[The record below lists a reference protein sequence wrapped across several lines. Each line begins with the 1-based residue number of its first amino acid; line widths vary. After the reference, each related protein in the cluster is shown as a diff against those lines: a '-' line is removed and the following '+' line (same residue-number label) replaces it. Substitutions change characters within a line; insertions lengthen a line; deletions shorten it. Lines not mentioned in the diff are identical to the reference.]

1 MTRRTGVENHASGT
15 SLTFRRLRS
24 VCLLG
29 LLAAVPQACAD
40 QAVKLAGPG
49 GVHPELVVGGGVT
62 ATDAE
67 RAALGRTAR
76 SLAIALNNP
85 NLRQGLKVHLRAAPF
100 KEHKVELASYL
111 RRADAGEI
119 LARMASARGKTGSE
133 ILADLSQ
140 VRSVELYM
148 PVKQQRET
156 WLGDADVLV
165 AAQLVEHDPIMAFDK
180 LGNAV
185 ALDESAPPT
194 QPTIVI
200 VGAETPFNQPMPA
213 ATSRNTNDKG
223 GQAIGTLTKLEPR
236 ASSLVECGTDC
247 GGGGSVGAPALTS
260 GLYLEFSRILDAKE
274 PWIRGEPEVE
284 VHIHG
289 ASDANQPNIVD
300 DRACAGEHSPDPRYV
315 FDQNDGFWSGQVMI
329 FAMDS
334 LTSMPDTLDYHII
347 FWEDDNTPCIL
358 KLDSPVLRNFILT
371 AVQGG
376 VKGAMLMRKGWPWP
390 VAAVAFLGTFYS
402 NKGEW
407 MLTNDDYIGLAR
419 VSLPLAL
426 YYYPENTH
434 VIVDENGSL
443 NGRANINWH

>member
-1 MTRRTGVENHASGT
+1 
-15 SLTFRRLRS
+15 
-24 VCLLG
+24 
-29 LLAAVPQACAD
+29 
-40 QAVKLAGPG
+40 LAGPG

-62 ATDAE
+62 ASDVE
-67 RAALGRTAR
+67 RAALGRVAR

-85 NLRQGLKVHLRAAPF
+85 SMRQVLKAHLRAAPF

-119 LARMASARGKTGSE
+119 LAQMASARGKAGSE

-140 VRSVELYM
+140 VRAVELYM

-200 VGAETPFNQPMPA
+200 VGAETRFNQPMPA

-223 GQAIGTLTKLEPR
+223 GQAIGTLTQLEPK
-236 ASSLVECGTDC
+236 ASALVDCGTDC
-247 GGGGSVGAPALTS
+247 GGGGAPPPIPP
-260 GLYLEFSRILDAKE
+260 GLYLEFSRILDMKE
-274 PWIRGEPEVE
+274 PWIRGAPEVE

-289 ASDANQPNIVD
+289 PNVADQPTSYN

-315 FDQNDGFWSGQVMI
+315 FDQNDGFWSGRVMI
-329 FAMDS
+329 YHPDS
-334 LTSMPDTLDYHII
+334 LSSLPGAAYNII
-347 FWEDDNTPCIL
+347 FWEDDNDSCTL
-358 KLDSPVLRNFILT
+358 KLDSNVLMQYVWTAYQSVIKVGYILARGYT
-371 AVQGG
+371 
-376 VKGAMLMRKGWPWP
+376 WP
-390 VAAVAFLGTFYS
+390 VMAVAVIGTIY
-402 NKGEW
+402 NNAGEW

-419 VSLPLAL
+419 LSVPEYS
-426 YYYPENTH
+426 YYYPDNTH
-434 VIVDENGSL
+434 VLIDENGNL
-443 NGRANINWH
+443 NGRANIVWH